1 MTLNNLERR
10 NSPHF
15 TFFSRNSIALLANY
29 VTVVE
34 DRRRPIMSVKYC
46 LLAVLIFHFWPLL
59 IHPASRSLCDSL
71 AIVITYKGPSS
82 FSEK

>member
-15 TFFSRNSIALLANY
+15 AFFTEFDCFADGQY

-34 DRRRPIMSVKYC
+34 GRPIMS
-46 LLAVLIFHFWPLL
+46 LN
-59 IHPASRSLCDSL
+59 
-71 AIVITYKGPSS
+71 IVSQ
-82 FSEK
+82 F